1 MPINCLLSDSFQKDR
16 ILQVGHMYVVTLS
29 FGSRLVGAYCYYY
42 IYVRAVSNTLQ
53 TLVGMLCNGKAFEGT
68 VDYAFTDMRLQ
79 LRTGR
84 NDTTC
89 ISRFVPA
96 VFPNAQTIYRLL
108 LALHKLH
115 LCCFLTGSY
124 ALYVAGRL
132 DTHDGLTLIV
142 ALAGYDSLPILRWL
156 MQVTPTPSFTIYGT
170 FQFTLLDA
178 ADANRD
184 LYLYSV
190 SCDDVTL
197 RVSVLGIDADR
208 LCGPLSNVDLVH
220 FVWEEF
226 MRFTYKR
233 YAFTLTPQGA
243 RSILPRLTFVK
254 HYRVESDG
262 WKDRGNCDDCR
273 ERNMDLLL
281 PFHECDLSS
290 TCTCKI
296 CTRQPPSLA
305 DCARHVLFL
314 YTMNLGLFRLRYDT
328 TYDQYVYAVRSNR
341 VPPAALLPPQAPRIG
356 VTFLSG
362 IGTLYRYHRDCLS
375 AGGERPWVNGAEKV
389 YASNADLIR
398 DLVTYRRE
406 LWCHHC
412 EKGLFFP
419 VACFEHAD
427 TLPVHDG
434 ADVAQMAD
442 VAEADLPDDVISN
455 SDDDAP
461 QLDSDEDMFQV
472 DG

>member
-1 MPINCLLSDSFQKDR
+1 
-16 ILQVGHMYVVTLS
+16 
-29 FGSRLVGAYCYYY
+29 
-42 IYVRAVSNTLQ
+42 
-53 TLVGMLCNGKAFEGT
+53 MLCNGKGFEGT

-79 LRTGR
+79 FRTGR
-84 NDTTC
+84 NDTT
-89 ISRFVPA
+89 SFSQFFPA

-115 LCCFLTGSY
+115 LCCFLTGTY

-132 DTHDGLTLIV
+132 DSHDGLTLIV

-170 FQFTLLDA
+170 FLVTILDA
-178 ADANRD
+178 DDASSD
-184 LYLYSV
+184 VYHYLV

-197 RVSVLGIDADR
+197 RVSVLGIDTDR

-220 FVWEEF
+220 ILWEEF

-233 YAFTLTPQGA
+233 YALTLTPQGA
-243 RSILPRLTFVK
+243 RSLLPRLTFVK

-273 ERNMDLLL
+273 DRNMDLL

-296 CTRQPPSLA
+296 CTRQQPSLA
-305 DCARHVLFL
+305 DCARHVLLL
-314 YTMNLGLFRLRYDT
+314 YAMNVRLFRLRYDT
-328 TYDQYVYAVRSNR
+328 TYDQYVYAVRSNL
-341 VPPAALLPPQAPRIG
+341 VPLASLLPPQAPRIS
-356 VTFLSG
+356 VTFLSR
-362 IGTLYRYHRDCLS
+362 IDTLYRYHRDRLS
-375 AGGERPWVNGAEKV
+375 AGGERPWVNGAEV

-398 DLVTYRRE
+398 DLVTYKRE
-406 LWCHHC
+406 LCCHHC

-427 TLPVHDG
+427 TLPVPDG

-442 VAEADLPDDVISN
+442 VAEADLLDDVISN
-455 SDDDAP
+455 SDDDVP

-472 DG
+472 DD